1 MGGGGIRKIQILEK
15 RMKKIVK
22 KGVLT
27 ARMNDV

>member
-1 MGGGGIRKIQILEK
+1 MGGGELGKIQILEE